1 MFHESSV
8 HEQTVRPV
16 TEAIRIT
23 GGCQCG
29 AVRYALHEAPTNPHI
44 CHCRMCQKAF
54 GSYFAPLAGVSREA
68 FEVTRGS
75 IATFRSSDFAE
86 RGFCAAC
93 GTPLTFRYLSSK
105 RIAISLGS
113 LDQPEKIKPAM
124 QLGIE
129 ARVSWF
135 AELPALPGETTEADD
150 PRAGEI
156 LRSSHQHPDHDT
168 SNWP

>member
-1 MFHESSV
+1 MTTPIH
-8 HEQTVRPV
+8 
-16 TEAIRIT
+16 T

-29 AVRYALHEAPTNPHI
+29 AVRFSVEGELGDASV

-93 GTPLTFRYLSSK
+93 GTPLTFRYLTSK

-113 LDQPEKIKPAM
+113 LD
-124 QLGIE
+124 LGFKLM
-129 ARVSWF
+129 RDRPDGFVK
-135 AELPALPGETTEADD
+135 ALLLNEVD
-150 PRAGEI
+150 
-156 LRSSHQHPDHDT
+156 S
-168 SNWP
+168 